1 MSSSL
6 SYGGEWCTISPVTV
20 SARSAKS
27 FARSASR
34 RADTAKPTLVRAGTF
49 EIRPNKYDVV
59 AWHTH
64 DFHKLEYAFQGTA
77 EVETGDARFLL
88 PPQQAVWIPATVEH
102 RSTLRGVGG
111 VSVFFDP
118 AMGLLAG
125 DRVRILPAAPV
136 VREMVRYAL
145 RWPIGRPRSD
155 AVADSFFDALAH
167 LVVEWLDEET
177 PLRLPTARDPLVA
190 AAIAYS
196 DEHISDVTVGEVCAA
211 VATSERSLR
220 RAFLADVG
228 MSWRQYVRESRLL
241 KAMALLAQSHL
252 NVLAVAV
259 SVGFESPGAFTRA
272 FTAYTGETPSSY
284 RHRATT
290 VDTTVPKAS
299 HDQHDEDVT
308 VNRLSYVLAGPTR
321 QAI

>member
-1 MSSSL
+1 
-6 SYGGEWCTISPVTV
+6 
-20 SARSAKS
+20 
-27 FARSASR
+27 
-34 RADTAKPTLVRAGTF
+34 VRAGTF
-49 EIRPNKYDVV
+49 EIRRNKYDVV

-64 DFHKLEYAFQGTA
+64 DFHKLEYAFEGTA

-88 PPQQAVWIPATVEH
+88 PPQQAVWIPADVEH
-102 RSTLRGVGG
+102 RSTLRGVRG

-118 AMGLLAG
+118 ALGLPAG

-145 RWPIGRPRSD
+145 RWPISRPTSD
-155 AVADSFFDALAH
+155 PVADSFFAALAH
-167 LVVEWLDEET
+167 LVVEWLDQET

-196 DEHISDVTVGEVCAA
+196 DEHISDITVGEVCAA

-241 KAMALLAQSHL
+241 KAMALLAQNHL

-284 RHRATT
+284 RHRATM
-290 VDTTVPKAS
+290 VDTTAPEVC
-299 HDQHDEDVT
+299 HGHGDEDVT
-308 VNRLSYVLAGPTR
+308 VHRLSHVLAGPSR

>member
-1 MSSSL
+1 
-6 SYGGEWCTISPVTV
+6 
-20 SARSAKS
+20 
-27 FARSASR
+27 
-34 RADTAKPTLVRAGTF
+34 VRAGTF
-49 EIRPNKYDVV
+49 EIRPNQYDVV

-64 DFHKLEYAFQGTA
+64 DYHKLEYAFQGTA
-77 EVETGDARFLL
+77 EVETCDARFLL
-88 PPQQAVWIPATVEH
+88 PPQQAVWIPASVEH
-102 RSTLRGVGG
+102 RSTLRGVRG

-118 AMGLLAG
+118 VTGLPAG

-136 VREMVRYAL
+136 VREMVRHAL
-145 RWPIGRPRSD
+145 RWPISRPTSD
-155 AVADSFFDALAH
+155 AVADSFFEALAH
-167 LVVEWLDEET
+167 LVVEWLDQET

-196 DEHISDVTVGEVCAA
+196 DEHIRDVTVGEVCAA

-228 MSWRQYVRESRLL
+228 MPWRQYVRESRLL

-252 NVLAVAV
+252 NVLAVAI

-272 FTAYTGETPSSY
+272 FTAYTGETPSAY

-290 VDTTVPKAS
+290 VDTTTPKVYEGG
-299 HDQHDEDVT
+299 DDGGRT
-308 VNRLSYVLAGPTR
+308 VLRLSHILAGPSR
-321 QAI
+321 QAM